1 MDQRDTPLA
10 GIRIVELSHVLA
22 GPICGLMLADMGAEV
37 IKVERPDKGDAQRWD
52 VSNDDRLGSDSA
64 SFFMV
69 NRGKDS
75 VAIDLKGEDGKVAL
89 WELIATA
96 DALVENYR
104 VGVLDKLGFG
114 YEDVKARFPGLVYC
128 SISGYGR
135 SGPWAD
141 RGGFDL
147 IMQGMSGL
155 MSFTGDAGAS
165 HPTKCGAPITDIAT
179 GVLAA
184 LGVVAA
190 LMRRMHSG
198 NGDLVEA
205 SLLETGVMFTYLQ
218 SALVLAGADD
228 PKPLGTG
235 YPTYTPYE
243 AYEAADGW
251 IAFGTT
257 AGEASWR
264 ALLEILELTE
274 ITDDPRFVST
284 QTRVE
289 HREALRALI
298 TARLIQKPR
307 EHWVEALSAAGLPC
321 GPVMKISEMMQHPQ
335 IVARN
340 VFDDYP
346 HPEVGTFKAIRSPI
360 RFAEAD
366 HPQKKGAPQ
375 LGEKGI
381 VSQSGVTIVK
391 PDIADLRG

>member
-1 MDQRDTPLA
+1 
-10 GIRIVELSHVLA
+10 
-22 GPICGLMLADMGAEV
+22 MGA
-37 IKVERPDKGDAQRWD
+37 
-52 VSNDDRLGSDSA
+52 DSA

-75 VAIDLKGEDGKVAL
+75 ITIDLKSDEGKAAL
-89 WELIATA
+89 WDLIASA

-114 YEDVKARFPGLVYC
+114 YEDVKARCPGVVYC

-135 SGPWAD
+135 SGPWAE

-155 MSFTGDAGAS
+155 MSFTGDVGAR

-179 GVLAA
+179 GVVAA
-184 LGVVAA
+184 MGVIAA
-190 LMRRMHSG
+190 LMRKMRTGH
-198 NGDLVEA
+198 GDLVEA

-257 AGEASWR
+257 AGPDSWQSM
-264 ALLEILELTE
+264 LKILDLSH
-274 ITDDPRFVST
+274 IQDDPRFATT

-289 HREALRALI
+289 NREALRVLI
-298 TARLIQKPR
+298 TGQLRGKPR
-307 EHWVEALSAAGLPC
+307 EHWVEELSAAGLPC
-321 GPVMKISEMMQHPQ
+321 GPVLKVSEMMEHPQ
-335 IVARN
+335 IVARK

-346 HPEVGTFKAIRSPI
+346 HPDVGTFKAINCPV
-360 RFAEAD
+360 RFTEAER
-366 HPQKKGAPQ
+366 PPKKGAPH
-375 LGEKGI
+375 LGEAGL
-381 VSQSGVTIVK
+381 VK
-391 PDIADLRG
+391 KIER

>member
-1 MDQRDTPLA
+1 MNPRDTPLA

-22 GPICGLMLADMGAEV
+22 GPICGLMLADLGAEV

-52 VSNDDRLGSDSA
+52 VSEDDRLGSDSA

-75 VAIDLKGEDGKVAL
+75 VTIDLKTEDGKAAL
-89 WELIATA
+89 WDLIASA

-114 YEDVKARFPGLVYC
+114 YDDVKERFPGLVYC

-147 IMQGMSGL
+147 IMQGISGL
-155 MSFTGDAGAS
+155 MSFTGDKGAT
-165 HPTKCGAPITDIAT
+165 HPTKCGAPITDIAA
-179 GVLAA
+179 GVVSA

-190 LMRRMHSG
+190 LVRKLRTG
-198 NGDLVEA
+198 KGDLVEA

-243 AYEAADGW
+243 AFETADGW

-257 AGEASWR
+257 AGTESWHS
-264 ALLEILELTE
+264 LLQILDLTE
-274 ITDDPRFVST
+274 IADDPRFATT
-284 QTRVE
+284 QSRVA
-289 HREALRALI
+289 HRDALRELI
-298 TARLIQKPR
+298 TRQLRRKPR
-307 EHWVEALSAAGLPC
+307 EHWVEALSAAGMPC
-321 GPVMKISEMMQHPQ
+321 GPVLRISEMMGHPQ
-335 IVARN
+335 IVARE
-340 VFDDYP
+340 VFEDYP
-346 HPEVGTFKAIRSPI
+346 HPDVGTFKAITCPI
-360 RFAEAD
+360 RFMEAD
-366 HPQKKGAPQ
+366 RPVKKGAPR
-375 LGEKGI
+375 LGET
-381 VSQSGVTIVK
+381 GVVIK
-391 PDIADLRG
+391 

>member
-1 MDQRDTPLA
+1 MDHKDTPLA

-37 IKVERPDKGDAQRWD
+37 IKVERPNGGDAQRWD
-52 VSNDDRLGSDSA
+52 VSEEDKLGSDSA
-64 SFFMV
+64 SFFMI

-75 VAIDLKGEDGKVAL
+75 VTIDLKSDEGKVAL
-89 WELIATA
+89 WDLIASA

-128 SISGYGR
+128 SVSGYGR
-135 SGPWAD
+135 SGPWSD

-155 MSFTGDAGAS
+155 MSFTGDAGAT
-165 HPTKCGAPITDIAT
+165 HPTKCGAPVTDIAT
-179 GVLAA
+179 GVVAA
-184 LGVVAA
+184 MGVVAA
-190 LMRRMHSG
+190 LLRKMRTG
-198 NGDLVEA
+198 KGDLVEA

-251 IAFGTT
+251 VAFGTT
-257 AGEASWR
+257 AGAESWQN
-264 ALLEILELTE
+264 LLEILDLTH
-274 ITDDPRFVST
+274 IADDPRFATT
-284 QTRVE
+284 QTRVA
-289 HREALRALI
+289 HRNDLRDLI
-298 TARLIQKPR
+298 TGQLRREPR
-307 EHWVEALSAAGLPC
+307 EHWVEALTEAGMPC
-321 GPVMKISEMMQHPQ
+321 GPVLKVSEMMYHPQ
-335 IVARN
+335 IVARQ
-340 VFDDYP
+340 VFEDYP
-346 HPEVGTFKAIRSPI
+346 HPDVGSFKAITCPV
-360 RFAEAD
+360 RFTEAER
-366 HPQKKGAPQ
+366 PEKKGAPR

-381 VSQSGVTIVK
+381 VSGE
-391 PDIADLRG
+391 PAL